1 MWYNTFRRETKYGI
15 PKDASKSIICCKS
28 CCREEVL
35 TMEDAME
42 FRTIKEALEERD
54 RYKDILKLIESGEI
68 EKAVELLKRNIDT
81 IEEALENK

>member
-1 MWYNTFRRETKYGI
+1 
-15 PKDASKSIICCKS
+15 
-28 CCREEVL
+28 
-35 TMEDAME
+35 MEDAME
-42 FRTIKEALEERD
+42 FRTIQEALEERD